1 MVDSLNLDC
10 RHKADRGAHAYW
22 LEKGT
27 VEVRPDHILNLI
39 HYEVELFV
47 LLNLQ
52 LTCFMVMLV
61 ILFHC
66 SYFVSDMSY
75 SHSRFCVFID
85 SKDFHFLSYNML

>member
-1 MVDSLNLDC
+1 MVDSPNLDS

-52 LTCFMVMLV
+52 LTFFFGHECNPLP
-61 ILFHC
+61 L
-66 SYFVSDMSY
+66 
-75 SHSRFCVFID
+75 
-85 SKDFHFLSYNML
+85 